1 MAIKTVFSS
10 FCLMV
15 GIHSTSLFAEPITE
29 SSNGFEIDWTNLT
42 VRYVG
47 AANAKDAERVETLRD
62 IELLAR
68 RAGAN
73 LAYNSIRSVVAKKI
87 QEVDI
92 DRIKEDA
99 VKAADEL
106 VKAAS
111 STETSYFAD
120 GTVEVG
126 FEAPLGQ
133 AVAQFNRV
141 SEPRNLSA
149 EYEEAKNSGIV
160 FEVVGKVSPT
170 ANYRVLN
177 QAGVALFSAADVST
191 VAFQSGLMG
200 KWFANARESE
210 LRRAVGEN
218 PVTVRLSK
226 GSAGTFVV
234 DEESW
239 RSLVNSNA
247 RNLQNARIAINL
259 KN

>member
-1 MAIKTVFSS
+1 MAIRTV
-10 FCLMV
+10 
-15 GIHSTSLFAEPITE
+15 TSLFCLVVGFNSAGLRAEPIIE
-29 SSNGFEIDWTNLT
+29 ASNGFEIDWTNLT
-42 VRYVG
+42 VRYAG
-47 AANAKDAERVETLRD
+47 TASTKDAEKVETLRD
-62 IELLAR
+62 VELLAR

-73 LAYNSIRSVVAKKI
+73 LAYNSTRSIVAKKI

-92 DRIKEDA
+92 NKVKEDA

-106 VKAAS
+106 VRAAN

-133 AVAQFNRV
+133 AVAQFNRT
-141 SEPRNLSA
+141 SEPRNLSG
-149 EYEEAKNSGIV
+149 EYEEAKNTGIV
-160 FEVVGKVSPT
+160 FEVAGKISPT
-170 ANYRVLN
+170 ANYRILN

-200 KWFANARESE
+200 RWFANARESE
-210 LRRAVGEN
+210 LKKAVGED
-218 PVTVRLSK
+218 PVIIRLSK
-226 GSAGTFVV
+226 GSAGTFVI

-239 RSLVNSNA
+239 RNLVSSNA